1 MKNTVAIELS
11 KTFDSLLEFM
21 NRNMKLLGKTEVE
34 ILSRIMF
41 KIWNMQYYANDT
53 LLPPNFNVDN
63 EEIMNNVKQKIDL
76 KNEID
81 SMRATIDLIE
91 KNKPMNL
98 INNLTNKTKK
108 AQKFSDK
115 LTDYEAD
122 IKADE
127 NGVIVKNIND
137 LKAQKIIKSLKK
149 LLKKTK

>member
-21 NRNMKLLGKTEVE
+21 NRNLKLLGKTEVE

-137 LKAQKIIKSLKK
+137 LKAQKIKKSLKK